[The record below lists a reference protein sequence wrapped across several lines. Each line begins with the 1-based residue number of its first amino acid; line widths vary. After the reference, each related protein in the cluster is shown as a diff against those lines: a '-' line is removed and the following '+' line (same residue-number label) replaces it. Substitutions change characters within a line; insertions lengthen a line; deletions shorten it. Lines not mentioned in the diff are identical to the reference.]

1 MNWVKN
7 WKRWTFVNSVLPTT
21 YTFAALI
28 GELEA
33 VFKDQNLEQLAHLKL
48 TTPRQGKMSLV
59 EFFQQFELHAEQ
71 AKYSPSSTTTNYNAF
86 LVELLEDL
94 INHEIIS
101 QIYMGS
107 AALPTTFKDRLIQID
122 SNMQR
127 GKICQN

>member
-48 TTPRQGKMSLV
+48 TTTRQGKMSLV
-59 EFFQQFELHAEQ
+59 EFFQQFELHAE
-71 AKYSPSSTTTNYNAF
+71 
-86 LVELLEDL
+86 
-94 INHEIIS
+94 
-101 QIYMGS
+101 
-107 AALPTTFKDRLIQID
+107 
-122 SNMQR
+122 
-127 GKICQN
+127 

>member
-48 TTPRQGKMSLV
+48 TTTHQGKMSLV
-59 EFFQQFELHAEQ
+59 EFFQQFELHAE
-71 AKYSPSSTTTNYNAF
+71 
-86 LVELLEDL
+86 
-94 INHEIIS
+94 
-101 QIYMGS
+101 
-107 AALPTTFKDRLIQID
+107 
-122 SNMQR
+122 
-127 GKICQN
+127 

>member
-48 TTPRQGKMSLV
+48 TTTHHGKMSLV
-59 EFFQQFELHAEQ
+59 EFFQQFELHAE
-71 AKYSPSSTTTNYNAF
+71 
-86 LVELLEDL
+86 
-94 INHEIIS
+94 
-101 QIYMGS
+101 
-107 AALPTTFKDRLIQID
+107 
-122 SNMQR
+122 
-127 GKICQN
+127 